1 MRAASYDIH
10 PMIRPLHP
18 SDLEAFAALRRQ
30 ALLEA
35 PLAFAASPD
44 GDFAV
49 SQFREEP
56 DWVIFGAFVGDTLV
70 GNAGLMRERR
80 EKARH
85 RVQLWG
91 MYVAPAHRRGGLG
104 RMLVDT
110 CIARALALDG
120 VTQIALSVTD
130 AAADA
135 RRLYERAGF
144 STWGTQ
150 PDALRH
156 AGTGVAE
163 HHMLLRLDGIF

>member
-1 MRAASYDIH
+1 
-10 PMIRPLHP
+10 MIRPLHP

-35 PLAFAASPD
+35 PLAFVASPD

-49 SQFREEP
+49 SQFRHEP
-56 DWVIFGAFVGDTLV
+56 DWVVFGAFVDDALA
-70 GNAGLMRERR
+70 GNAGVMRERH

-104 RMLVDT
+104 RTLVDA
-110 CIARALALDG
+110 CVAHARSLEG

-144 STWGTQ
+144 RAWGAQ

-156 AGTGVAE
+156 GGTSVGE

>member
-1 MRAASYDIH
+1 
-10 PMIRPLHP
+10 MIRPLHP

-35 PLAFAASPD
+35 PLAFVASPE

-56 DWVIFGAFVGDTLV
+56 DWIVFGAFVAEELV
-70 GNAGLMRERR
+70 GNAGLMRERHA
-80 EKARH
+80 KARH

-91 MYVAPAHRRGGLG
+91 MYVAPSHRRGGLG
-104 RMLVDT
+104 RLLVDT
-110 CIARALALDG
+110 CIAHALALDG
-120 VTQIALSVTD
+120 VTQIALGVTD
-130 AAADA
+130 AAAEA

-144 STWGTQ
+144 RAWGTQ

-156 AGTGVAE
+156 GGTGVAE
-163 HHMLLRLDGIF
+163 HHMLLRVDGIF